1 MQLGQII
8 EALRNDLVAVASV
21 GDEQTADVAQRISV
35 ALEGSLGLRMVDA
48 VAAAAR
54 EHNAQRSDGHVE
66 RSIRRAP
73 HVEVRL
79 AGRDPEFVYI
89 EAEPTEPAIPGD
101 IEALARISLRLPEG
115 LKKTCEDA
123 AAAEGVS
130 LNTWIVRALA
140 RVAGGGGGG
149 GAARRRGNRRQGYAR
164 S

>member
-48 VAAAAR
+48 FAAAAL
-54 EHNAQRSDGHVE
+54 ELNAQLSDG
-66 RSIRRAP
+66 

-149 GAARRRGNRRQGYAR
+149 GAARRKGNRLQGYAR